1 MGFFGN
7 PSTIVLMSLIQY
19 LYFISLSYDFV
30 GFYLL
35 IDVYLLFILGKLIFE
50 QIYCNYGN
58 LCKESSRDENRRFSQ
73 RLIKETQS
81 KTIQGNK
88 ET

>member
-1 MGFFGN
+1 M
-7 PSTIVLMSLIQY
+7 
-19 LYFISLSYDFV
+19 

-50 QIYCNYGN
+50 QIYYNYDN

-81 KTIQGNK
+81 NDNQGDSIKDYSRKQGNLIK
-88 ET
+88 DKSGKLLLSNLL